1 MIQVHQTFYGG
12 RTLSMSNRKL
22 LGYTQGVFDLLHIGH
37 IKFIELA
44 SRHCDSLTVGVI
56 SDQLASS
63 YKPLPVMNQ
72 AERMY
77 VIENLKFVSRT
88 LIVENKNPLWLA
100 AQLNFDIFFWGEE
113 WQSDENKLIEE
124 HLNSQGVKVVWIPR
138 HTNILSSRLRDI
150 I

>member
-1 MIQVHQTFYGG
+1 
-12 RTLSMSNRKL
+12 MSNRKL

-44 SRHCDSLTVGVI
+44 SRQCDSLTVGVI

-63 YKPLPVMNQ
+63 YKPLPVMDQ
-72 AERMY
+72 AERIY
-77 VIENLKFVSRT
+77 VIENLKFVSKT

-100 AQLNFDIFFWGEE
+100 GQLNFDIFFWGEE
-113 WQSDENKLIEE
+113 WQSDENKLVEE
-124 HLNSQGVKVVWIPR
+124 KLNSQGVKVIWIPR
-138 HTNILSSRLRDI
+138 HTNISSSKLRDI